1 MPFFPFGLLIWM
13 KISTI
18 CYLVKTSQV
27 LNVFKYASFSS
38 FFSDFQKDS
47 EAEEQPK
54 KKGTKFKPIKV
65 LKRLSHKGETSKSPR
80 KDKTQ

>member
-1 MPFFPFGLLIWM
+1 M
-13 KISTI
+13 KICTI
-18 CYLVKTSQV
+18 CLYLVKTSV

-38 FFSDFQKDS
+38 FFEDFQKDS

-54 KKGTKFKPIKV
+54 KKGAKFKPIKV
-65 LKRLSHKGETSKSPR
+65 LKRLSHKGEPSKSPR